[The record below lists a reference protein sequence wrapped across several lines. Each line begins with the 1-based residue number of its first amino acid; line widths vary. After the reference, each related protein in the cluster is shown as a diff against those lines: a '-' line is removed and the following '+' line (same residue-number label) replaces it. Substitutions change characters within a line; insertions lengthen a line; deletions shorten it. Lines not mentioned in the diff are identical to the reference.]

1 MDTTKVFGG
10 EDYYIMYSGRSLR
23 GSVGEVDNDMA
34 PIITAVYSKTSFVI
48 LLEETASVSTPMAI
62 DGVLFRRTNI

>member
-1 MDTTKVFGG
+1 
-10 EDYYIMYSGRSLR
+10 
-23 GSVGEVDNDMA
+23 VGEVDNDMA

-48 LLEETASVSTPMAI
+48 LLEENASVTTPMAI